1 MSSSQGL
8 RIWPLKDASLA
19 NMDLS
24 DALPYPGVVAPIL
37 SSEQTISLPD
47 LVECLGHTRTIILFG
62 DISLECNKVGLYP
75 YIPSLAVYTCQW

>member
-1 MSSSQGL
+1 MSPSQGL

-37 SSEQTISLPD
+37 SL
-47 LVECLGHTRTIILFG
+47 
-62 DISLECNKVGLYP
+62 
-75 YIPSLAVYTCQW
+75 